1 MDHMQAGRSPPPP
14 RSLFQIIFYTYV
26 LNGGNAEREIP
37 MRRRADQFHN
47 FLLGSEQD
55 QHVHSLE
62 MVVIWCPT
70 NETL

>member
-1 MDHMQAGRSPPPP
+1 MDHMQVGRSPPPKK
-14 RSLFQIIFYTYV
+14 SLFPIIFYTYV
-26 LNGGNAEREIP
+26 LNGRNPEREIP

-47 FLLGSEQD
+47 FLLKSEQD
-55 QHVHSLE
+55 QYVQSLE